1 MKILVVEDVELM
13 KRLIIKHLNN
23 LGFTDLLDA
32 SNGRE
37 ALEKLRFTKV
47 DFIITDWIM
56 PNISGIELAKFLR
69 SNKAY
74 ENTPILIIS
83 SNDEK
88 EDVQKALRAG
98 VNDYIVKPFTADV
111 LKNKIESML
120 RKLSPQK
127 VVELSKP

>member
-1 MKILVVEDVELM
+1 MKIMVIEDVDLM

-23 LGFTDLLDA
+23 MGFTDLVDA

-56 PNISGIELAKFLR
+56 PNISGIELTKFLR

-74 ENTPILIIS
+74 EKIPILIIS

-98 VNDYIVKPFTADV
+98 VNDYIVKPFTAEV
-111 LKNKIESML
+111 LKNKIESIL
-120 RKLSPQK
+120 KKISPQK

>member
-23 LGFTDLLDA
+23 LGFNDLLDA
-32 SNGRE
+32 SNGRD

-56 PNISGIELAKFLR
+56 PNISGIELTKFLR

-74 ENTPILIIS
+74 EKIPILIIS

-111 LKNKIESML
+111 LKNKIESIL
-120 RKLSPQK
+120 RKFSPQK

>member
-1 MKILVVEDVELM
+1 MVVEDVELM

-23 LGFTDLLDA
+23 FGFNDTIDA

-37 ALEKLRFTKV
+37 ALEKLRFTKA

-56 PNISGIELAKFLR
+56 PNISGIELTKFLR
-69 SNKAY
+69 ANKTY
-74 ENTPILIIS
+74 ETTPILIIS

-98 VNDYIVKPFTADV
+98 VNDYIVKPFTAEV
-111 LKNKIESML
+111 LKNKIESIL
-120 RKLSPQK
+120 RKLSPMK
-127 VVELSKP
+127 VVELSKPSE

>member
-1 MKILVVEDVELM
+1 MKIMVIEDVELM

-23 LGFTDLLDA
+23 FGYTDLVDA
-32 SNGRE
+32 SNGRD

-56 PNISGIELAKFLR
+56 PNISGIELTKFLR

-74 ENTPILIIS
+74 EKIPILIIS

-111 LKNKIESML
+111 LKNKIESIL
-120 RKLSPQK
+120 KKISPQK
-127 VVELSKP
+127 VVELSKL